1 VMLTVNLAG
10 PRWGN
15 PGGMR
20 LARSK
25 SLLSLW
31 RSEKEQRLRRF
42 ARLLPRLKE
51 ERMSQK
57 NNLLS
62 LIDKVNDKVGG
73 FSSFVVPLLGFLILF
88 EVIMRY
94 GFNRPTIWVHD
105 TSQFLFGAAY
115 MLGAGYTLL
124 LRGHV
129 NMDML
134 YVRFSK
140 RGKALA
146 DAATGV
152 LVLVFL
158 SVLVWQGG
166 RMAWESVIFNEHLAQ
181 SVFEPP
187 LYPIKIVFFLGCV
200 LLLLQALAHWVR
212 DVIVLLAK
220 PEKTPNAETE
230 G

>member
-1 VMLTVNLAG
+1 M
-10 PRWGN
+10 
-15 PGGMR
+15 
-20 LARSK
+20 SK
-25 SLLSLW
+25 KNSLLD
-31 RSEKEQRLRRF
+31 
-42 ARLLPRLKE
+42 
-51 ERMSQK
+51 
-57 NNLLS
+57 
-62 LIDKVNDKVGG
+62 LIDKLNDRVG
-73 FSSFVVPLLGFLILF
+73 SLASFVVPLLGFLILF

-94 GFNRPTIWVHD
+94 AFNRPTIWVHD

-140 RGKALA
+140 KGKALA

-152 LVLVFL
+152 LVLAFL
-158 SVLVWQGG
+158 SVLVWQSGL
-166 RMAWESVIFNEHLAQ
+166 MAWESVIFDEHLTQ

-187 LYPIKIVFFLGCV
+187 LYPIKIVFFLGCI
-200 LLLLQALAHWVR
+200 LFLLQALAHWVR
-212 DVIVLLAK
+212 DVSVLFAK
-220 PEKTPNAETE
+220 PEQPANMETK

>member
-1 VMLTVNLAG
+1 MS
-10 PRWGN
+10 RK
-15 PGGMR
+15 
-20 LARSK
+20 K
-25 SLLSLW
+25 SVLD
-31 RSEKEQRLRRF
+31 
-42 ARLLPRLKE
+42 
-51 ERMSQK
+51 
-57 NNLLS
+57 
-62 LIDKVNDKVGG
+62 LIDRVNDRVGS
-73 FSSFVVPLLGFLILF
+73 FASFVVPLLGFLILF

-94 GFNRPTIWVHD
+94 AFNRPTTWVHD

-166 RMAWESVIFNEHLAQ
+166 LMAWESVIFNEHLAQ

-187 LYPIKIVFFLGCV
+187 LYPIKIIFFLGCV

>member
-1 VMLTVNLAG
+1 M
-10 PRWGN
+10 
-15 PGGMR
+15 
-20 LARSK
+20 SK
-25 SLLSLW
+25 KNSLLYLV
-31 RSEKEQRLRRF
+31 
-42 ARLLPRLKE
+42 
-51 ERMSQK
+51 
-57 NNLLS
+57 
-62 LIDKVNDKVGG
+62 DKVNDKVGS

-94 GFNRPTIWVHD
+94 AFNRPTIWVHD

-134 YVRFSK
+134 YIRFSK

-152 LVLVFL
+152 LVLAFL
-158 SVLVWQGG
+158 CMLVWQSGL
-166 RMAWESVIFNEHLAQ
+166 MAWESIIFNEHLTQ

-187 LYPIKIVFFLGCV
+187 LYPIKIIFFLGCI
-200 LLLLQALAHWVR
+200 LFLLQALAHWVR

-220 PEKTPNAETE
+220 VEKPANTETK